1 MGHATMIEHPT
12 TARRRFATAAL
23 SLVLVGG
30 CAHATSAGPVVLRN
44 ETVQEDK
51 AQLGLDLSYE
61 PKGGRRVELVLKM
74 RVAGMIETN
83 KLVAE
88 VYIKGFNVEGGATR
102 WEGFV
107 PPRQPQTFRVLLE
120 VAEGFEDAEA
130 RVTLSRSSDSF
141 QLLRE
146 ELTFK
151 VDAAGAVTRQ

>member
-1 MGHATMIEHPT
+1 MKGHATTSRQLVKAIL
-12 TARRRFATAAL
+12 AL
-23 SLVLVGG
+23 ALVGG
-30 CAHATSAGPVVLRN
+30 CAHATSSGPVVLRS
-44 ETVQEDK
+44 ETVQEDQ

-61 PKGGRRVELVLKM
+61 PKGGRQVEIVLKM
-74 RVAGMIETN
+74 RVGGMVETN

-130 RVTLSRSSDSF
+130 RVTLSRSNDSF

-146 ELTFK
+146 EIAFK
-151 VDAAGAVTRQ
+151 VDASGAVTRQ